1 MDLAARTDDLFA
13 KFATQDADGVA
24 ALCAAGCRVRRNN
37 DPESDIETLL
47 VELRAMFWD
56 TGVQTAYS
64 DVRRTVADHAVTEQH
79 VVTLTRPDGVA
90 ASCDVCVVIR
100 FNDDGLITKLDEYL
114 DTVAFA
120 PLLS

>member
-47 VELRAMFWD
+47 VELRAMFW
-56 TGVQTAYS
+56 GAG
-64 DVRRTVADHAVTEQH
+64 AAVPWPSS
-79 VVTLTRPDGVA
+79 RG
-90 ASCDVCVVIR
+90 S
-100 FNDDGLITKLDEYL
+100 
-114 DTVAFA
+114 
-120 PLLS
+120 